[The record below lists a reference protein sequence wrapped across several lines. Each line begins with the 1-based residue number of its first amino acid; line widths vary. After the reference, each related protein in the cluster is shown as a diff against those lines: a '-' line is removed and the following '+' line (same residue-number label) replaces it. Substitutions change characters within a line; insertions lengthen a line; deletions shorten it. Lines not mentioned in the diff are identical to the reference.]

1 MKGKPKVGF
10 VTIGQ
15 SPRTDIMA
23 DISPLLVGLEVL
35 EAGALD
41 AISDPASL
49 APSPGEKV
57 LVSRL
62 RDGTQV
68 KLGEKKVIPLVQEAV
83 ENVIRQGAGLVVLL
97 CTASFPQREW
107 PVPVLLPG
115 PLLYHF
121 AAALVNPETKLGV
134 FIPLSEQTEEARKR
148 WGSLTKDVK
157 VISLSPYINFVD
169 FAATLRKT
177 EGLGERGLIVMDC
190 LGYGS
195 QHKKAVRRIVGCPV
209 LLPRTLVVRAIHELI

>member
-1 MKGKPKVGF
+1 MRGRPKVGF

-41 AISDPASL
+41 AVPDLTSL
-49 APSPGEKV
+49 APAPGEKV

-68 KLGEKKVIPLVQEAV
+68 RLSEKKVIPLVQEAV
-83 ENVIRQGAGLVVLL
+83 ETVIRQGAWLVVLL
-97 CTASFPQREW
+97 CTASFPQWEW

-115 PLLYHF
+115 PLLYNF
-121 AAALVNPETKLGV
+121 AAALVNPETKLAV
-134 FIPLSEQTEEARKR
+134 FIPLPEQVEEARKR
-148 WGSLTKDVK
+148 WGNLTKDVK
-157 VISLSPYINFVD
+157 VISLSPYINFID
-169 FAATLRKT
+169 FATTLRQT
-177 EGLGERGLIVMDC
+177 ERLAERELIVMDC

-195 QHKKAVRRIVGCPV
+195 QHKKAVRRIANCPV
-209 LLPRTLVVRAIHELI
+209 ILPRTLIARVVHELI

>member
-1 MKGKPKVGF
+1 MRGKPKVGF

-23 DISPLLVGLEVL
+23 NISPLLVGFEVL

-41 AISDPASL
+41 AITDPTSL
-49 APSPGEKV
+49 APAPGEKV

-68 KLGEKKVIPLVQEAV
+68 KLGEGKVIPLVYEAV
-83 ENVIRQGAGLVVLL
+83 ESIIRQGARLVVLL
-97 CTASFPQREW
+97 CTGTFPRWEL
-107 PVPVLLPG
+107 PVPVLYPG

-121 AAALVNPETKLGV
+121 TAALANPETKLAV
-134 FIPLSEQTEEARKR
+134 FIPAPEQEEEARKR
-148 WGSLTKDVK
+148 WGKLVNDVQ

-169 FAATLRKT
+169 FVAGLRQT
-177 EGLGERGLIVMDC
+177 EGLAERELIVMDC

-195 QHKKAVRRIVGCPV
+195 QHKRAVRHIAPCPV
-209 LLPRTLVVRAIHELI
+209 LLPRTLVARVVHELI